1 MVRCSCVA
9 LFYCSLS
16 LSHTHTHSIFG
27 EIDINT
33 AHIVGF
39 TFAGRVLLI
48 VFMWS
53 VWWLL
58 HIVQFPHVVVTAD
71 AVFLPP
77 PPPALSSLNVRYS
90 FRNYFKYNLIFLVTC
105 LHTTMESVRYKW
117 MFVIFTY
124 ATIIVMYNIRILMLN
139 ILALSL
145 SVSVSLGL
153 IRAKFIQCVY
163 SLLMMFGP
171 MYSFSIFITFLDV
184 ELYVTL
190 SSVYVR
196 ARICVRADFPSTK
209 VLFNLFH
216 VLTRIS

>member
-145 SVSVSLGL
+145 SLSLYHL
-153 IRAKFIQCVY
+153 VLSERNSFNACTLYWWCSDPCIHFLF
-163 SLLMMFGP
+163 SLLSLMW
-171 MYSFSIFITFLDV
+171 
-184 ELYVTL
+184 
-190 SSVYVR
+190 SSMSHYR
-196 ARICVRADFPSTK
+196 PFMCVRAYACEPIFPQQKFCSIYFMCSP
-209 VLFNLFH
+209 V
-216 VLTRIS
+216 